1 MQSNPCLNAKNMLGN
16 IWNDLVHAGRS
27 LAKARAFTFV
37 CVVSLGIGMAPVIA
51 IPYAARILKM
61 PPPGVKT
68 EGLVEV
74 LTSPRAEREASN
86 NWSYP
91 DFMALRDAE
100 KGMTIIGWTS
110 AVESEI
116 TFQTPGEEKT
126 TSSTMFV
133 SANYFRAIGVA
144 LARGPG
150 FDEKTDDSPT

>member
-1 MQSNPCLNAKNMLGN
+1 
-16 IWNDLVHAGRS
+16 
-27 LAKARAFTFV
+27 
-37 CVVSLGIGMAPVIA
+37 
-51 IPYAARILKM
+51 M

-74 LTSPRAEREASN
+74 LTSPRAAREASN

-91 DFMALRDAE
+91 DFLDLRDAE
-100 KGMTIIGWTS
+100 TGMTIIGWTS

-150 FDEKTDDSPT
+150 FDEKTDDSSRRRPS